1 MESITDLKVKKIK
14 QSKNIERVTLGS
26 EESDKV
32 MAWLKQLHE
41 SSKGFLSLTKSD
53 IVNFLIRDHKLEL
66 GPKELHQIRSD
77 HYDPI
82 RHINWIAPRIKEAL
96 QNQDQKLVAD
106 LQIELRSVELSVIDL
121 AAQGKPVKPT
131 LDQKMA
137 SMKEKNIP
145 TSEEILQKERI
156 RFEDLQSEIP
166 VTSNDED

>member
-1 MESITDLKVKKIK
+1 MESLTDLEQKKVK
-14 QSKNIERVTLGS
+14 QQKNIERVTLGS

-32 MAWLKQLHE
+32 IAWLKQLNE

-53 IVNFLIRDHKLEL
+53 VVNFLIRDHKLEL
-66 GPKELHQIRSD
+66 SSKELHQLRTD

-106 LQIELRSVELSVIDL
+106 LQVELRSVELSVIDL
-121 AAQGKPVKPT
+121 ATQGKSIKPT
-131 LDQKMA
+131 LERKRT
-137 SMKEKNIP
+137 SKKEKNK
-145 TSEEILQKERI
+145 QV
-156 RFEDLQSEIP
+156 FEKNLQSNIS

>member
-1 MESITDLKVKKIK
+1 MESVTDLKEKKVK
-14 QSKNIERVTLGS
+14 QPKNIERVTLGGQ
-26 EESDKV
+26 ESDKV

-53 IVNFLIRDHKLEL
+53 LINFLIRDHKLDL
-66 GPKELHQIRSD
+66 SPKELHQLRTD

-82 RHINWIAPRIKEAL
+82 KHINWIAPRIKEAL
-96 QNQDQKLVAD
+96 QNHDQKLVAD

-121 AAQGKPVKPT
+121 AAQGKPLKPT
-131 LDQKMA
+131 LERKKT
-137 SMKEKNIP
+137 SRKEKNKP
-145 TSEEILQKERI
+145 TSEENLQNERI